1 MKVTSKTEKGQLQ
14 SQVALAWWK
23 EMLLTY
29 KVGEIKEDI
38 VSIQPR
44 KGGRVLQAPEL
55 LVG

>member
-1 MKVTSKTEKGQLQ
+1 MKVTSKTEKGQIQ